1 MSHSGAPPFQI
12 YVLPQRLPKLV
23 FAGTS
28 TILFAV
34 INAAKL
40 VPYMQLR
47 PYTMSDI
54 SEAAALL
61 PSALAGTVVGA
72 WLTKRIQERWFFLA
86 VQIALFAVST
96 KLLEEA
102 LF

>member
-1 MSHSGAPPFQI
+1 
-12 YVLPQRLPKLV
+12 
-23 FAGTS
+23 
-28 TILFAV
+28 
-34 INAAKL
+34 
-40 VPYMQLR
+40 
-47 PYTMSDI
+47 MSDI